1 MSKGRIKKIKNNQLI
16 GGTDNTDVYPITSTK
31 AVFDEDNVSQDYLNK
46 HITGDRIESNTI
58 PGDKLEDKALTEE
71 KVSDALMDKINA
83 SAHGVDPEFEAY
95 IRESLTEL
103 REDIQNMGNITFV
116 EIPQQQQELS

>member
-1 MSKGRIKKIKNNQLI
+1 MGFIKKVKNCWLV
-16 GGTDNTDVYPITSTK
+16 GGTDNTDVYPVTSTK
-31 AVFDEDNVSQDYLNK
+31 AVYDENNVSQDYLNK

-58 PGDKLEDKALTEE
+58 PGDKLANKALTEE

-83 SAHGVDPEFEAY
+83 SAHGVAEEFETY
-95 IRESLTEL
+95 VRESLTEL

>member
-1 MSKGRIKKIKNNQLI
+1 MGFIKKIKNCWLV
-16 GGTDNTDVYPITSTK
+16 GGTDNTDVYPVTSTK
-31 AVFDEDNVSQDYLNK
+31 AVYDEDNVSQDYLNK

-58 PGDKLEDKALTEE
+58 SGDKLENKALTEE

-95 IRESLTEL
+95 VRESFESLE
-103 REDIQNMGNITFV
+103 ESIQNMGNITFV
-116 EIPQQQQELS
+116 EIPQQQEEVS

>member
-1 MSKGRIKKIKNNQLI
+1 MGHIKKLKNNELV
-16 GGTDNTDVYPITSTK
+16 GGTDNNDVYPITSTK
-31 AVFDEDNVSQDYLNK
+31 AVYDENNVSQDYLNK

-58 PGDKLEDKALTEE
+58 SGDKLANKALTEE

-83 SAHGVDPEFEAY
+83 SAHGVTEEFETY
-95 IRESLTEL
+95 VRESLTEL

>member
-1 MSKGRIKKIKNNQLI
+1 MGFIKKVKNCWLV
-16 GGTDNTDVYPITSTK
+16 GGTDNTDVYPVTSTK
-31 AVFDEDNVSQDYLNK
+31 AVYDENNVSQDYLNK

-58 PGDKLEDKALTEE
+58 PGDKLANKALTEE

-83 SAHGVDPEFEAY
+83 SAHGVTEEFETY
-95 IRESLTEL
+95 VRESLTEL